1 MWRDGEVGGDIRRTS
16 FAQLRD
22 AVVDMGLMDAAEA
35 DAAIELSTD
44 PRFRTLSAVMMAA
57 WGRRA

>member
-1 MWRDGEVGGDIRRTS
+1 MS

-22 AVVDMGLMDAAEA
+22 AVVDMGLTDAAEA